1 MIAAPSRTRRD
12 DAAHRD
18 RGPDLGAGAASAHEG
33 WARESGTPAAT
44 GPRHPGPMASLL
56 QQRGAR
62 RPLLAARISGVAVAA
77 RRKQCAHAGLF
88 DDAVHGADA
97 TMARRSG
104 GCRCA
109 LFAWLISHQPTVLF
123 SQNKP
128 ATNNQPEP
136 ASSTLLSEQTSTS
149 HQPPAN
155 RTGRK

>member
-128 ATNNQPEP
+128 ATSNQQP
-136 ASSTLLSEQTSTS
+136 ARTSQQYSSLRTNQ
-149 HQPPAN
+149 HQPSA
-155 RTGRK
+155 TS